1 LCCEAGDGNQ
11 CQPLLTVAPLI
22 ECKLDW
28 VLLGRGQ
35 LADALQLGY
44 AEFQA
49 ECPYLISKTAF
60 QK

>member
-1 LCCEAGDGNQ
+1 
-11 CQPLLTVAPLI
+11 LTVAPLI